1 MAFFDSG
8 ISVYEFKGVTAPAL
22 EAEYSD
28 LVAAYAEANNV
39 NFKGNYY
46 ANFENYYIFYN
57 NSEYGVNVPTL
68 TILYPS
74 NGTGYD
80 TPVYSLY
87 FANRTQTDIAMSEAV
102 NSFITNVSGFDE
114 ASEILTW
121 NTSNKTKKEVEEF
134 ANLVKR
140 THEYYVSFRSDA
152 NQLAFV
158 DSALIEKFNAIEAA
172 MRQVKP
178 VFGISVSILRL
189 ETSGDVRTE
198 YRVGERFDMSGLQ
211 IIIVYDDYST
221 ENADMSKVTLV
232 SPTGPLTELDTT
244 VTFSVEGISRT
255 ASLRIYV
262 TENGPSDGGN
272 CAGIAGGDISSF
284 GGPMLLMLVIAGGL
298 IVISTYTRKKLGE
311 RK

>member
-1 MAFFDSG
+1 
-8 ISVYEFKGVTAPAL
+8 
-22 EAEYSD
+22 
-28 LVAAYAEANNV
+28 
-39 NFKGNYY
+39 
-46 ANFENYYIFYN
+46 
-57 NSEYGVNVPTL
+57 
-68 TILYPS
+68 
-74 NGTGYD
+74 
-80 TPVYSLY
+80 
-87 FANRTQTDIAMSEAV
+87 
-102 NSFITNVSGFDE
+102 
-114 ASEILTW
+114 
-121 NTSNKTKKEVEEF
+121 
-134 ANLVKR
+134 
-140 THEYYVSFRSDA
+140 
-152 NQLAFV
+152 
-158 DSALIEKFNAIEAA
+158 

-262 TENGPSDGGN
+262 TESGPSDGGN